1 MKKTFFFTASGV
13 LMLALGAAQ
22 SVSAGDGDVDY
33 SAPYITVDPETGE
46 LVTVNPGPQLKM
58 HSGSRSLSATQDPTN
73 DQAATMADAG
83 TEAAA
88 ATDSPGETASGFP
101 LLTFAAL
108 GAVALLLA
116 MVFFFRGQGT
126 TRDA

>member
-58 HSGSRSLSATQDPTN
+58 HSDSRSLSATQDPTN
-73 DQAATMADAG
+73 GQATMADAG

-88 ATDSPGETASGFP
+88 ATGSTGETASGFP
-101 LLTFAAL
+101 LLGFAAL
-108 GAVALLLA
+108 GAVALLFA